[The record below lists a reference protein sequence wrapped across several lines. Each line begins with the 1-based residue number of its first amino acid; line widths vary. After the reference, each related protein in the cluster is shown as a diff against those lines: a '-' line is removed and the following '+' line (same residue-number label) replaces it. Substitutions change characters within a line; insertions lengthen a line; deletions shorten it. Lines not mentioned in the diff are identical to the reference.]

1 MNLQVIKSTQGQPEF
16 VLLPFKVYEKFSDK
30 LKTELSTAEDSEYV
44 PFVLEDYID
53 NPVALARMK
62 AHITQEALAAAMDVS
77 QAYIS
82 KLEIQDKV
90 TPKMLEKAMTA
101 LAKIKKGKK

>member
-1 MNLQVIKSTQGQPEF
+1 MNLQVIKSTSGAPEF
-16 VLLPFKVYEKFSDK
+16 VLLPIFIYEKLSLK
-30 LKTELSTAEDSEYV
+30 LQAELVAQDPDYV

-62 AHITQEALAAAMDVS
+62 VHVTQEALATAMDVS

-82 KLEIQDKV
+82 KLEAQKKV
-90 TPKMLEKAMTA
+90 SAKMLNKVHDA
-101 LAKIKKGKK
+101 LRQLIRK